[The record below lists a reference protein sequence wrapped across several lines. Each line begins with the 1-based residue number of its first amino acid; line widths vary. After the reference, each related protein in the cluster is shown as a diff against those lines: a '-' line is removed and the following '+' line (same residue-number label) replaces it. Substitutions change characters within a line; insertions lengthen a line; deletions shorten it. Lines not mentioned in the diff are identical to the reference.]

1 MIKNIKQLFDYFV
14 KYEVYVIIIATISIS
29 LFEVFTL
36 SLFFPLIFLIFEK
49 KSIGINFLDLNLDLI
64 YEYKNFFFIFSFFI
78 FLFSFIFQFLLR
90 VIRQKII
97 LNIYKR
103 YNNLYF
109 SNLIKIE
116 YNEFKKIKISEVINS
131 LNVYIDKIISGVL
144 ESVFTLLSSII
155 FVTILTAFLLWVY
168 KFYLIYC
175 LIFIFITFFIYYKLF
190 GNLVNRES
198 TIQTKSQ
205 QEKAKK
211 ILDIFNFFKYYKFN
225 SKSNFLLKDFNKLYH
240 RIYNST
246 LLSNSILSFPKTFV
260 EIIVL
265 VIIFLVVYLTVIFNL
280 NFDYL
285 VLHLSIILFVSYK
298 VLPHVILILT
308 SIKRIN
314 INKDFIKIVISQFN
328 FLKNSEEILD
338 QKYVNFNKKILIKNL
353 NIFINKKKL
362 LRISNIKIQKN
373 EKILIHGNIG
383 VGKSTVGEYLSGL
396 RFNKKNKI
404 FIDDKKLSNS
414 NLLAYRNLFS
424 LYTSSN
430 YLFMGSIKDNIILDK
445 PFRKKLFDK
454 VSKLCALDQIFKNK
468 KINEYFKINS
478 ESKNLS
484 EGQKQIICLARVL
497 YEDKQIIILDEPTSH
512 LNFYLANKII
522 NQLISIKDKTIF
534 IITHD
539 KNIIKKFS
547 KRIHLIN

>member
-36 SLFFPLIFLIFEK
+36 SLFFPMIFLIFEK

-225 SKSNFLLKDFNKLYH
+225 SKSNFLLKDFSKLYH

-246 LLSNSILSFPKTFV
+246 LLSNSILSFPKTFI

-298 VLPHVILILT
+298 VLPHVILILI

-338 QKYVNFNKKILIKNL
+338 EKYVNFNKKILIKNL

-362 LRISNIKIQKN
+362 LRISNIKIRKN
-373 EKILIHGNIG
+373 EKILIYGNIG

-430 YLFMGSIKDNIILDK
+430 YLLMGSIKDNIILDK